1 MPRRPIMVMGC
12 TSDAGKSFLTTAL
25 CRHFA
30 DRGLRV
36 APFKAQ
42 NMSTNAAV
50 TADGSEI
57 GRAQYVQALA
67 ARTPP
72 EARMNPVLLKPKAD
86 THSQVIVMGRY
97 DATTTALPW
106 LERRSRL
113 RPVVQHALHSLI
125 RDFDQV
131 VIEGAGSPA
140 EVNLRASDIVNMSVA
155 LECDADVYLVA
166 DIDRGGAFAH
176 LLGTWQLL
184 EPAER
189 ALIRGFVLNKFRG
202 DPALLG
208 DAARILEQHTGI
220 PTVAI
225 VPMRRHALPEEDAF
239 HDRGER
245 LPGSINIALLVFPYA
260 SNLDE
265 FDSII
270 HAPGVAVT
278 PVAAGAS
285 LAGYD
290 AIVLPGSTNTAA
302 SLRHLRAEGL
312 ADEIV
317 RAADAGTLVVGVCG
331 GLQMLG
337 RELRDPTGLE
347 DGDIPGLSLLDLTTT
362 MVPDKI
368 TRQLSIPWGDG
379 TIAGYEIHHGRTDAG
394 PLAEPWLA
402 EGLGWR
408 QSNVIGVYAHGLL
421 DNGAYRQW
429 FLSQLGWNGHAEDW
443 DLAIDAA
450 IDQVAALVSETGW
463 ARSLDRYAARSGA
476 GSQGC

>member
-1 MPRRPIMVMGC
+1 MGRRPIMLMGC

-25 CRHFA
+25 CRYFA
-30 DRGLRV
+30 DQGVRV

-50 TADGSEI
+50 TPDGHEI

-72 EARMNPVLLKPKAD
+72 DVRMNPVLLKPKAE

-97 DATTTALPW
+97 DAATTALPW

-113 RPVVQHALHSLI
+113 WPIVQSSLHGLI
-125 RDFDQV
+125 QEFDQV

-140 EVNLRASDIVNMSVA
+140 EINLRASDIVNMSVA
-155 LECDADVYLVA
+155 LECQADVYLIA

-176 LLGTWQLL
+176 LLGTWQFL
-184 EPAER
+184 EPEER

-202 DPALLG
+202 DPTLLG
-208 DAARILEQHTGI
+208 NAMELLEGRTGI

-239 HDRGER
+239 HYRGEPM
-245 LPGSINIALLVFPYA
+245 PGSINVALLVFPYA

-265 FDSII
+265 FDPII
-270 HAPGVAVT
+270 HTPGVSVT
-278 PVAAGAS
+278 PVGASAS
-285 LAGYD
+285 LANYD
-290 AIVLPGSTNTAA
+290 AVIVPGSTNTAA

-317 RAADAGTLVVGVCG
+317 RAAAAGTTILGVCG

-347 DGDIPGLSLLDLTTT
+347 GGDIAGLGLLDVTTT
-362 MVPDKI
+362 MAPDKI
-368 TRQLSIPWGDG
+368 TRQRSIAWGEG
-379 TIAGYEIHHGRTDAG
+379 TIEGYEIHHGRTDAG
-394 PLAEPWLA
+394 DLAQPWLPD
-402 EGLGWR
+402 GLGWR
-408 QSNVIGVYAHGLL
+408 QGSVIGVYIHGLL
-421 DNGAYRQW
+421 DNGSYRQW
-429 FLSQLGWNGHAEDW
+429 FLEQLGWTGQADDW
-443 DLAIDAA
+443 SVSIDAA
-450 IDQVAALVSETGW
+450 IDQVAALVTESGW
-463 ARSLDRYAARSGA
+463 AQHLE
-476 GSQGC
+476 QVTVP